1 MKPKVLLTGASGF
14 IGRPMLS
21 QLTDR
26 FEVHAVTRVAEV
38 SDTSDVEWHVSDLM
52 SPGSRRA
59 LMNTVRPS
67 HLVHLAWVTEHGR
80 YWSSPAN
87 LDWVATSLMMLRDF
101 EEHGGQRALMI
112 GTCAEY
118 DWTRSGPYSERSP
131 TDPNTL
137 YGTCKLATWMVSRLF
152 ATQSSIS
159 LGWARLFHLYGPGE
173 HRDRLVPF
181 LIRAALDG
189 EAAVPRTPDNIVD
202 LMYVD
207 DAASA
212 LVRLLTSDVEG
223 AVNVCTGEP
232 ISIRELAGQI
242 SRLAGIEPAEM
253 DAPGGNEII
262 VGDPTRLRSEVGY
275 TDERTLAEGL
285 QATME
290 WWRNQPG
297 PR

>member
-1 MKPKVLLTGASGF
+1 MA
-14 IGRPMLS
+14 
-21 QLTDR
+21 
-26 FEVHAVTRVAEV
+26 
-38 SDTSDVEWHVSDLM
+38 
-52 SPGSRRA
+52 PGSRRE
-59 LMNTVRPS
+59 LMNAVRPS

-87 LDWVATSLMMLRDF
+87 LDWVAASLRMLRDF

-118 DWTRSGPYSERSP
+118 DWTRSAPYSESSP

-189 EAAVPRTPDNIVD
+189 EAAVPRAPDNIVD

-212 LVRLLTSDVEG
+212 LVRFLTSDVEG
-223 AVNVCTGEP
+223 AVNVCTGQP

-242 SRLAGIEPAEM
+242 SLLAGIEPAEM
-253 DAPGGNEII
+253 DAPGGEGNI

>member
-1 MKPKVLLTGASGF
+1 
-14 IGRPMLS
+14 
-21 QLTDR
+21 
-26 FEVHAVTRVAEV
+26 
-38 SDTSDVEWHVSDLM
+38 
-52 SPGSRRA
+52 
-59 LMNTVRPS
+59 
-67 HLVHLAWVTEHGR
+67 
-80 YWSSPAN
+80 
-87 LDWVATSLMMLRDF
+87 
-101 EEHGGQRALMI
+101 
-112 GTCAEY
+112 
-118 DWTRSGPYSERSP
+118 
-131 TDPNTL
+131 
-137 YGTCKLATWMVSRLF
+137 MVSRLF

-181 LIRAALDG
+181 LIRAALEG
-189 EAAVPRTPDNIVD
+189 EAAVPRAPDNIVD

-212 LVRLLTSDVEG
+212 LVRLLTSDIEG
-223 AVNVCTGEP
+223 AVNVCTGQP
-232 ISIRELAGQI
+232 ISIRELSGQI

-253 DAPGGNEII
+253 DARGGNEII

-290 WWRNQPG
+290 WWRSQPA